1 MKIIS
6 KLLLSVVL
14 MAAVVSTTVRAEGLQ
29 DSVDQAT
36 VILKRFKEIP
46 EKSIPEKVLRDASG
60 LAILTVVKAGFV
72 LSVRGGH
79 GVVVARTSTTN
90 GWSGPSA
97 IATGGAGFGFQA
109 GVQASELVLVL
120 NTPAAVKAFS
130 RGGNISLGTD
140 LSVAAGPVGRNLA
153 VDVAPTAAIYTYS
166 KSQGLFAGIS
176 LEGTVIVTRDETNA
190 EYYGKKVK
198 VEDIL
203 KGKIP
208 PPAGA
213 QALIREL
220 KKF

>member
-6 KLLLSVVL
+6 KLLLSFVL
-14 MAAVVSTTVRAEGLQ
+14 IAAVSSARAEGLQ
-29 DSVDQAT
+29 DSVDQAAA
-36 VILKRFKEIP
+36 ILKRFKEIP
-46 EKSIPEKVLRDASG
+46 EKSIPEKVLRDARG
-60 LAILTVVKAGFV
+60 LAILTVVKAGFI
-72 LSVRGGH
+72 LSARGGQ
-79 GVVVARTSTTN
+79 GIVVSRTSTTN

-109 GVQASELVLVL
+109 GVQASEFVLVL
-120 NTPAAVKAFS
+120 NTPEAVKAFS
-130 RGGNISLGTD
+130 KGGNISLGTD

-176 LEGTVIVTRDETNA
+176 LEGTAIITRNEYNT
-190 EYYGKKVK
+190 EYYGKQVK

-203 KGKIP
+203 NGKIP

-213 QALIREL
+213 QSLIREL
-220 KKF
+220 NKF

>member
-6 KLLLSVVL
+6 KLLLSFSL
-14 MAAVVSTTVRAEGLQ
+14 IAAVSLVRAEGLQ

-46 EKSIPEKVLRDASG
+46 EKSIPEKVLRDARG

-72 LSVRGGH
+72 LSVRGGQ
-79 GVVVARTSTTN
+79 GIVVAKTTTTN
-90 GWSGPSA
+90 GWSGPSG
-97 IATGGAGFGFQA
+97 IATGGAGLGFQIGA
-109 GVQASELVLVL
+109 QASEFVMVL

-130 RGGNISLGTD
+130 KGGNISLGTD
-140 LSVAAGPVGRNLA
+140 LSVAAGPVGRNIA
-153 VDVAPTAAIYTYS
+153 VDVVPMAAIYTYS
-166 KSQGLFAGIS
+166 KSQGLFAGVS
-176 LEGTVIVTRDETNA
+176 LEGTVIITRNEQNA
-190 EYYGKKVK
+190 KYYGKKVET
-198 VEDIL
+198 EDIL

-213 QALIREL
+213 QLLIQEL